1 MDKIKTHKNV
11 IIIICLIILTGVL
24 VIGSTFSY
32 FLKMDKEKTDATR
45 VYTGTMGIVYIDG
58 AEVHS
63 PKLMPMEEPNTSDE
77 EGAYRKRFR
86 ISTIGTLDQL
96 ISIKLDVSTNEF
108 SDDMIRYAIFN
119 DNGKKLVSDYINGT
133 GNVELLSNLFL
144 ENETDNDFTLLIW
157 LNENNQ
163 VQNNEQNRSLKGTI
177 IIDSIQANYR

>member
-1 MDKIKTHKNV
+1 
-11 IIIICLIILTGVL
+11 
-24 VIGSTFSY
+24 
-32 FLKMDKEKTDATR
+32 
-45 VYTGTMGIVYIDG
+45 
-58 AEVHS
+58 
-63 PKLMPMEEPNTSDE
+63 MEEPNTSDE